1 MHRHLIVGVDA
12 RGPFLV
18 ANSEGGEVGRH
29 ANVLRTADEYLGM
42 GDVQAHLE
50 VGTHNRLGDLE
61 VERVRAGDRVVVDV
75 GVVGGRDNP
84 VRAGGRSDDEGVEVK
99 ANALSSTQRPHAFVG
114 LVYLFQVGSPGFNQ
128 SDDAWLVERCLQVG
142 VEQVGVQVDLHL
154 GAVFTAGHGGAQVS

>member
-1 MHRHLIVGVDA
+1 M
-12 RGPFLV
+12 
-18 ANSEGGEVGRH
+18 
-29 ANVLRTADEYLGM
+29 
-42 GDVQAHLE
+42 
-50 VGTHNRLGDLE
+50 
-61 VERVRAGDRVVVDV
+61 
-75 GVVGGRDNP
+75 GGRDNP
-84 VRAGGRSDDEGVEVK
+84 VRTGGRSDDEGVKVK

>member
-1 MHRHLIVGVDA
+1 MSA
-12 RGPFLV
+12 
-18 ANSEGGEVGRH
+18 S
-29 ANVLRTADEYLGM
+29 
-42 GDVQAHLE
+42 
-50 VGTHNRLGDLE
+50 
-61 VERVRAGDRVVVDV
+61 
-75 GVVGGRDNP
+75 

-154 GAVFTAGHGGAQVS
+154 GAVFTAGYGGAQVS